1 MSTTYK
7 SIEIIKSIKQT
18 IELFTAKAFADLTE
32 AIQELKN
39 KYVDLSN
46 DTVAEDKLALGY
58 TAHDANGDP
67 IVGTGINADTVDGWH
82 ISVRDDGSNPPSGVK
97 NTLTFVYT
105 AGG

>member
-1 MSTTYK
+1 MAYK
-7 SIEIIKSIKQT
+7 SVEIIKSLKQT
-18 IELFTAKAFADLTE
+18 IELFTEKAFADLTE

-58 TAHDANGDP
+58 TAHDSYGVK
-67 IVGTGINADTVDGWH
+67 ITGSGINADTVDGWH
-82 ISVRDDGSNPPSGVK
+82 IAVRDDGTPPPSDVT